1 MRLAL
6 LMERS
11 YAPYTKWLGTAFS
24 QLGHPDGLD
33 RDLEDTLKAGPFA
46 ERERALTSAYRKA
59 AIRFNALRLAEPVD
73 VEPHQFHERPA
84 IVLGA
89 ERFVQASLEAVKD
102 QKVREL
108 GLVGAIDQFADN
120 TEVLSN
126 PLAYRKLIS
135 IYEK

>member
-6 LMERS
+6 LMERT

-33 RDLEDTLKAGPFA
+33 RDLEDTVKTGTFA

-59 AIRFNALRLAEPVD
+59 AVRFNALRLTEPVD
-73 VEPHQFHERPA
+73 NEPHRFHDRPA

-89 ERFVQASLEAVKD
+89 GRFVEASLKAVKD
-102 QKVREL
+102 QQVREL
-108 GLVGAIDQFADN
+108 GLIGAIDQFADN
-120 TEVLSN
+120 TNLLSN
-126 PLAYRKLIS
+126 PAAYRKLIN